1 MPEDDFH
8 GQPEGLDW
16 IHCLSVPRELT
27 LDERDPSR
35 ILQWPVSEV
44 DGLRRDA
51 VEAEGGEMRV
61 GGRRADVVVEKI
73 AGDFALTLDGALSI
87 RGSDGGITLAI
98 DEATGLGRR
107 ERTIVGETLES
118 LRVLV
123 DGSVVEVFANGGRVT
138 FTTRWFPT
146 EDDLTVR
153 LEGAHG
159 PARAWAMAAAN
170 PCD

>member
-1 MPEDDFH
+1 
-8 GQPEGLDW
+8 
-16 IHCLSVPRELT
+16 
-27 LDERDPSR
+27 
-35 ILQWPVSEV
+35 
-44 DGLRRDA
+44 
-51 VEAEGGEMRV
+51 
-61 GGRRADVVVEKI
+61 
-73 AGDFALTLDGALSI
+73 
-87 RGSDGGITLAI
+87 
-98 DEATGLGRR
+98 
-107 ERTIVGETLES
+107 
-118 LRVLV
+118 VLV

>member
-1 MPEDDFH
+1 M
-8 GQPEGLDW
+8 
-16 IHCLSVPRELT
+16 
-27 LDERDPSR
+27 ER
-35 ILQWPVSEV
+35 
-44 DGLRRDA
+44 
-51 VEAEGGEMRV
+51 M
-61 GGRRADVVVEKI
+61 
-73 AGDFALTLDGALSI
+73 
-87 RGSDGGITLAI
+87 
-98 DEATGLGRR
+98 
-107 ERTIVGETLES
+107 
-118 LRVLV
+118 LV